1 MGMKLRIDK
10 LSAPGTSGW
19 IGMCACPG
27 GGNIFGGAIRT
38 LADDLDTICAWG
50 AAGVVTLLEP
60 EELAILELSDI
71 AQQAKRRGMW
81 WLHLPVRDMC
91 APDDD
96 FDSRWRVEGPRL
108 CDVLNAD
115 GRFVLH
121 CWAGLG
127 RTGTVAAR
135 LLTEF
140 GVPPETA
147 IHQVRDARPG
157 AIQSLQQEIYVRR
170 LGADG

>member
-1 MGMKLRIDK
+1 MKLRIDM

-27 GGNIFGGAIRT
+27 SHNLFGGAERSV
-38 LADDLDTICAWG
+38 ADDLDTICAWG

-60 EELAILELSDI
+60 EELVILDLSDI
-71 AQQAKRRGMW
+71 APQAERRGMW
-81 WLHLPVRDMC
+81 WLHLPIRDMC

-96 FDSRWRVEGPRL
+96 FDTRWRVEGPRL
-108 CDVLNAD
+108 RGILKAD
-115 GRFVLH
+115 GRFVVH

-147 IHQVRDARPG
+147 IYQVRDARAG

>member
-1 MGMKLRIDK
+1 MELRIDIV
-10 LSAPGTSGW
+10 AIPGTNGRV
-19 IGMCACPG
+19 GMCACPG
-27 GGNIFGGAIRT
+27 GHNLFGGAGRS

-50 AAGVVTLLEP
+50 AAGMVTLLEP
-60 EELAILELSDI
+60 GELAILDLTDI
-71 AQQAKRRGMW
+71 AQHAKRRGMW

-96 FDSRWRVEGPRL
+96 FDTRWRVEGPRL
-108 CDVLNAD
+108 CDVLKAD
-115 GRFVLH
+115 GRFVVH

-140 GVPPETA
+140 GVPPESA
-147 IHQVRDARPG
+147 ILQVRNARPG
-157 AIQSLQQEIYVRR
+157 AIQSLQQEIYVRQF
-170 LGADG
+170 GTGG